1 MADTGKLTFSVKHVD
16 GVMHLD
22 AETAAL
28 TLPSIED
35 VRIHPAIP
43 AGDES

>member
-1 MADTGKLTFSVKHVD
+1 MADTGKLTFSVKHID

-22 AETAAL
+22 AETPPL
-28 TLPSIED
+28 TLPTIED

-43 AGDES
+43 TGEET